1 MSDCIFCQIIAG
13 QSPAHKVYE
22 DEHLLAFMDLF
33 PAGPGHTLL
42 IPKTHAENIF
52 ELDEVTMGR
61 VGTFSRKLATAVK
74 GAFHA
79 DGLVVFQLN
88 GEAAGQ
94 TVFHYHMHFLP
105 RMAGNNPMAMHGKVM
120 AEASVLADH
129 AARIRT
135 ELDKRL

>member
-1 MSDCIFCQIIAG
+1 MVDCIFCQIIAG
-13 QSPAHKVYE
+13 QSPAHTVYE

-42 IPKTHAENIF
+42 IPKVHAENIF
-52 ELDEVTMGR
+52 ELDQATMGR
-61 VGTFSRKLATAVK
+61 IGAFSQTLATAVK
-74 GAFHA
+74 TAFNA

-88 GEAAGQ
+88 GEGQ

-120 AEASVLADH
+120 AQASVLDDH
-129 AARIRT
+129 AARVRAA
-135 ELDKRL
+135 LGNV

>member
-1 MSDCIFCQIIAG
+1 MSHCIFCQIIAG

-33 PAGPGHTLL
+33 PAGPGHALL
-42 IPKTHAENIF
+42 IPKVHAENIF
-52 ELDEVTMGR
+52 ELDEAVMARIGA
-61 VGTFSRKLATAVK
+61 FSQKLATAVK
-74 GAFHA
+74 TAFAA

-120 AEASVLADH
+120 AEAAVLADH
-129 AARIRT
+129 AARIRAALG
-135 ELDKRL
+135 EG

>member
-1 MSDCIFCQIIAG
+1 MSHCIFCQIIAG
-13 QSPAHKVYE
+13 AAPAHKVYE

-42 IPKTHAENIF
+42 IPKVHAENIF
-52 ELDEVTMGR
+52 ELDEAVMAR
-61 VGTFSRKLATAVK
+61 VGAFSQKLATAVK
-74 GAFHA
+74 TAFKA

-105 RMAGNNPMAMHGKVM
+105 RMAGSVPGAMHGKVM
-120 AEASVLADH
+120 AEQAVLADH

-135 ELDKRL
+135 VLGEG

>member
-1 MSDCIFCQIIAG
+1 MTDCIFCKITAG
-13 QSPAHKVYE
+13 EAPAHTVYE

-42 IPKTHAENIF
+42 IPKVHAENIF
-52 ELDEVTMGR
+52 GLDAAVMAR
-61 VGTFSRKLATAVK
+61 VGAFSQRLATAVK
-74 GAFHA
+74 TAFNA

-120 AEASVLADH
+120 ADAEQLAEH
-129 AARIRT
+129 AGRIRAA
-135 ELDKRL
+135 LAAI